1 MISSQYKI
9 ILPSNY
15 DMNIIKNRVKDNG
28 YKTDGFYGLKFKFY
42 LITEKG
48 VNNNIQ
54 NSYSPLYFWND
65 YEGLNKFLFEG
76 FYDNILDS
84 FGWQSVNI
92 GVPLV
97 DETTEKVKDTSFV
110 FEVVGE
116 IEPKESLKNF
126 KNNIKDKIP
135 KIDTEYIITYN
146 PEKWRY
152 HVYYF
157 LNDLEKVKKE
167 KGVIYTILHI
177 SH

>member
-9 ILPSNY
+9 TLPGNY
-15 DMNIIKNRVKDNG
+15 DMNIIKKRVKDNG
-28 YKTDGFYGLKFKFY
+28 HKTDGFDGLKFKFY

-48 VNNNIQ
+48 VNNCIQ
-54 NSYSPLYFWND
+54 NSYSPLYFWKD
-65 YEGLNKFLFEG
+65 CEGLNKFLFEG

-84 FGWQSVNI
+84 FGWQNVNI

-97 DETTEKVKDTSFV
+97 DETTEKVKDTSFI
-110 FEVVGE
+110 FEVIGD

-126 KNNIKDKIP
+126 KKKIRDKIP
-135 KIDTEYIITYN
+135 KIDAEYIITYN

-157 LNDLEKVKKE
+157 VNDLEKVKTE
-167 KGVIYTILHI
+167 KGVTFTILHI
-177 SH
+177 SY